1 MKRVL
6 LVSIGFSP
14 NIGGIE
20 THFEDLINALYK
32 RNWAVTVLTYL
43 PLTTKVKAKYFEKR
57 SQTKT
62 VIYRVPVVRGL
73 FYKLVHMPIMVFI
86 YLIPGLFIFLPIL
99 LLIKGRKY
107 EVIHSHGLIAGFVCV
122 FWGKVFGKKVI
133 TTTHSMYSFKK
144 NGLYTKLAKWIFGRS
159 DVVLTL
165 SNQSKKEIE
174 NLGIAKDKIN
184 VFTYWIDLDNFKAVK
199 NKDNLK
205 AKLKLKSKFV
215 VLFVGRLIKEKGVLT
230 LLGSAKEWNDNIG
243 LYIAG
248 TGQLDDE
255 VKNYARKYKNLN
267 YLGGLTQKELV
278 NYYQAADLLIVP
290 SEHEE
295 GFGRVILEALACG
308 TPVIGSKRGA
318 IGEAMDRSVGE
329 LIDVSEKNI
338 KIGVEKAYKNHKDW
352 EMKAIGCRK
361 FAEEKYSEKNVEQ
374 IIKTYSK

>member
-1 MKRVL
+1 M
-6 LVSIGFSP
+6 
-14 NIGGIE
+14 
-20 THFEDLINALYK
+20 
-32 RNWAVTVLTYL
+32 
-43 PLTTKVKAKYFEKR
+43 
-57 SQTKT
+57 
-62 VIYRVPVVRGL
+62 
-73 FYKLVHMPIMVFI
+73 
-86 YLIPGLFIFLPIL
+86 
-99 LLIKGRKY
+99 
-107 EVIHSHGLIAGFVCV
+107 
-122 FWGKVFGKKVI
+122 
-133 TTTHSMYSFKK
+133 
-144 NGLYTKLAKWIFGRS
+144 
-159 DVVLTL
+159 
-165 SNQSKKEIE
+165 
-174 NLGIAKDKIN
+174 
-184 VFTYWIDLDNFKAVK
+184 
-199 NKDNLK
+199 
-205 AKLKLKSKFV
+205 
-215 VLFVGRLIKEKGVLT
+215 LT